1 MFEQRKLNGS
11 QIGLDE
17 KLEQSERQQQ
27 RITTN
32 NDNAKHDNLTKLKNS
47 MHLPLLAD
55 HSANIRMTQTNDWAN
70 SILKDLDGL
79 VLSNKRYTDR
89 INQTNVTTQSP
100 TSPTSS
106 HKRSTIINVVLR
118 KTTPV
123 SSPTTSH
130 APANNNSKT
139 DNNNILKPEKHVSI
153 GSLASL
159 SHLYIYL

>member
-11 QIGLDE
+11 QTISNE
-17 KLEQSERQQQ
+17 QLEQQQ
-27 RITTN
+27 RIAT
-32 NDNAKHDNLTKLKNS
+32 NDNITKHDNLTKLKNS
-47 MHLPLLAD
+47 MHLPLSTD
-55 HSANIRMTQTNDWAN
+55 HSANIRQTNDWAT
-70 SILKDLDGL
+70 SILKDLDDL

-89 INQTNVTTQSP
+89 ISQANVTTQSP

-130 APANNNSKT
+130 APTNNDSKT

-153 GSLASL
+153 DSLASL
-159 SHLYIYL
+159 SHLYLFTI